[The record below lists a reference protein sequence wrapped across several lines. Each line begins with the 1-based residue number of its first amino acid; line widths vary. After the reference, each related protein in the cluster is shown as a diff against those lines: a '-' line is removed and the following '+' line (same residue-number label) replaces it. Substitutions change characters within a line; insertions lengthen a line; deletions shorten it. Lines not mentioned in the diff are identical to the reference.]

1 MKKSLL
7 QNQEIIEWCYQGIT
21 EMTLVDSKSRDKLS
35 KYKNREKRWANKILK
50 KHFKN
55 YQFTNQ
61 WTTKLCEELV
71 KETLIKLDYKNVR
84 KARLIESKLRI
95 KKYKLDW
102 ETDNYLIEVKGHSWT
117 TPGTVG
123 EKIFSV
129 PIKYSELMEL
139 TGKKIL
145 IILVGYQEYEAKNEF
160 GLGNIF
166 SPNEC
171 NKTAKIMLQC
181 CKKHGFEY
189 IPFTKM
195 LNKLGYDENIFY
207 ISNSKLK

>member
-7 QNQEIIEWCYQGIT
+7 QNREIIEWCYQGIT
-21 EMTLVDSKSRDKLS
+21 DMTLVDSKSSVKLYE
-35 KYKNREKRWANKILK
+35 YKNREKRWANKILK
-50 KHFKN
+50 AHCKN
-55 YQFTNQ
+55 YQYTNQ

-71 KETLIKLDYKNVR
+71 KETLIKLGYKNVR
-84 KARLIESKLRI
+84 KSCLIESKLRK

-102 ETDNYLIEVKGHSWT
+102 ETDKYLIEVKGRSWT
-117 TPGTVG
+117 IPGTVG

-129 PIKYSELMEL
+129 PIKYSELMEI

-145 IILVGYQEYEAKNEF
+145 IILVGYQEYEAKHEF

-166 SPNEC
+166 CPNSC
-171 NKTAKIMLQC
+171 NKTARTMLLC
-181 CKKHGFEY
+181 CKRHGFEY

-195 LNKLGYDENIFY
+195 LKKLGYNKNTFY
-207 ISNSKLK
+207 ISN

>member
-1 MKKSLL
+1 MTKSLL
-7 QNQEIIEWCYQGIT
+7 ENQEIIEWCYQGIT
-21 EMTLVDSKSRDKLS
+21 EMTLVDCKSTIKLN
-35 KYKNREKRWANKILK
+35 KYKNIERRWANKILK
-50 KHFKN
+50 KYYKN
-55 YQFTNQ
+55 YHFTNQ

-71 KETLIKLDYKNVR
+71 GETLKKLGFKNVR
-84 KARLIESKLRI
+84 KACLIESKLRT

-102 ETDNYLIEVKGHSWT
+102 ETDKYLIEVKGRSWT

-129 PIKYSELMEL
+129 PIKYSELMEI

-166 SPNEC
+166 SPNQC

-189 IPFTKM
+189 IPFTQM
-195 LNKLGYDENIFY
+195 LSKLGYNENTFH
-207 ISNSKLK
+207 IS